1 MWQRAQLFYRLEVA
15 ENMRAYIAHNM
26 DNSEDFCTRLELAES
41 KAAIAGKLVE
51 KGIELLRKMEE
62 VNEVAEAEA
71 HQLAEEK
78 KAMEVGKKNVEK
90 EVGQLR
96 QKLHEGFL
104 VQKEELK
111 VEYQKRV
118 DDMFFYGYQYCMKK
132 HGINQD

>member
-1 MWQRAQLFYRLEVA
+1 M
-15 ENMRAYIAHNM
+15 
-26 DNSEDFCTRLELAES
+26 AES

-51 KGIELLRKMEE
+51 KGIELSRKIEE
-62 VNEVAEAEA
+62 ENEVAEAEA
-71 HQLAEEK
+71 HQLVEEK

-96 QKLHEGFL
+96 QKLHERFL